1 MAKSTKITR
10 EISEEVIYDVLKVLD
25 DGRTEK
31 IGVYSAKGKF
41 SNKDLAE
48 KVGVSKVLTIP
59 RKRKMVT
66 YAMEVEDFMT
76 LATPIKE
83 KTIDIK

>member
-1 MAKSTKITR
+1 MAKSTKVTR
-10 EISEEVIYDVLKVLD
+10 EISEEVTYDVLEILD
-25 DGRTEK
+25 DGYTRK
-31 IGVYSAKGKF
+31 IGEHTAKGKF
-41 SNKDLAE
+41 SNKDIAE
-48 KVGVSKVLTIP
+48 KFGVPKVLTIP

-83 KTIDIK
+83 KTIEI

>member
-1 MAKSTKITR
+1 MAKSTKVTR
-10 EISEEVIYDVLKVLD
+10 EISQEVTYDVLQVLD
-25 DGRTEK
+25 DGTTEK
-31 IGVYSAKGKF
+31 IGEYSAKGKF
-41 SNKDLAE
+41 SNKDLANSL
-48 KVGVSKVLTIP
+48 GVPKVLTIP

-83 KTIDIK
+83 KTIEI